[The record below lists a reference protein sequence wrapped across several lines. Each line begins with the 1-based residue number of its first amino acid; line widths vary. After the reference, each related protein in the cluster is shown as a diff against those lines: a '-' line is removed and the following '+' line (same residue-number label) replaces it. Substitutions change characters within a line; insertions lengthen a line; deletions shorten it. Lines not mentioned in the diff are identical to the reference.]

1 MGRREDNKA
10 KKRADLERAA
20 AELFRRQGYAET
32 SIEQI
37 VAAAGVARGTFY
49 LYFGDKEALFRA
61 LVAAVL
67 DPAADALVEARQAL
81 DEAADLA
88 DTQAAYAVLGQSL
101 VAAVADR
108 PGEALLYYR
117 ELRNPGPVGEWLRS
131 RGAQL
136 DAFVVEM
143 VASLMAR
150 GLIRSA
156 DPLVVALAIV
166 GAIDRLAYAWLEG
179 GQVGEPPHVA
189 REIVEL
195 FGQGLVR

>member
-1 MGRREDNKA
+1 
-10 KKRADLERAA
+10 
-20 AELFRRQGYAET
+20 
-32 SIEQI
+32 
-37 VAAAGVARGTFY
+37 
-49 LYFGDKEALFRA
+49 
-61 LVAAVL
+61 
-67 DPAADALVEARQAL
+67 
-81 DEAADLA
+81 
-88 DTQAAYAVLGQSL
+88 
-101 VAAVADR
+101 
-108 PGEALLYYR
+108 
-117 ELRNPGPVGEWLRS
+117 LRNPGPVGEWLRS